1 MNLGPSA
8 LSAVLSSYSAGCH
21 GSPGASPWTAM
32 AVYQYHTQVVGL
44 VPRLPW
50 NHHLRMR
57 FSVRKFRGC
66 LYLRDWHLSGVQLP
80 AFHLLT
86 LSMRLRPRV
95 VPGPPPQEQSEDG
108 SQSNAEKFPEEEASV
123 ETKVVPSDRVSNI
136 LPDAVTAQLT
146 FNNFLSGR
154 GNSEWVRDNLSAV
167 QEYLSILRNLRRE
180 VQQVIEDHQEALR
193 RLNDQENLVDALD
206 ALMPEIQE
214 ALAEEEQKTQAASS
228 SSGTPSTTH
237 FLSASGSSPKDIFK
251 MIKSGKLSPQ
261 EEAELMKALSEEDDE
276 ADCSG
281 KTFLRHQ

>member
-1 MNLGPSA
+1 M
-8 LSAVLSSYSAGCH
+8 
-21 GSPGASPWTAM
+21 
-32 AVYQYHTQVVGL
+32 Q
-44 VPRLPW
+44 
-50 NHHLRMR
+50 
-57 FSVRKFRGC
+57 
-66 LYLRDWHLSGVQLP
+66 
-80 AFHLLT
+80 
-86 LSMRLRPRV
+86 
-95 VPGPPPQEQSEDG
+95 
-108 SQSNAEKFPEEEASV
+108 
-123 ETKVVPSDRVSNI
+123 TKVVPSDRVSDI
-136 LPDAVTAQLT
+136 LPDAVKLLQLT

-167 QEYLSILRNLRRE
+167 QEYLSILRNLRKE

-206 ALMPEIQE
+206 VLMPEIQE

-237 FLSASGSSPKDIFK
+237 FLSASGSNPKEIFK

-261 EEAELMKALSEEDDE
+261 EKAELMKALREEDDDDE